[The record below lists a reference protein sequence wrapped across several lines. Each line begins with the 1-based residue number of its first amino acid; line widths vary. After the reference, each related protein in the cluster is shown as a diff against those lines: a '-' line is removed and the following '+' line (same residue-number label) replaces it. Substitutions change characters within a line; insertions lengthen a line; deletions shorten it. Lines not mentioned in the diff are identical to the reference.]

1 MRHALGNI
9 FAERTM
15 SVRANKASSVLG
27 LQIVLFAYRANN
39 EEEI

>member
-1 MRHALGNI
+1 
-9 FAERTM
+9 M

-27 LQIVLFAYRANN
+27 LQIALFAYRANN